1 MTSYLILGCIC
12 AFLYGVT
19 MFATTFPVT
28 LDKKLGATIR
38 SHSSQLKYLQNQA
51 VQSNSALV
59 SNGIQLTQQAT
70 QLAATSA
77 AATAAQAAAANA
89 LPITGGTVTG
99 NLVVNGNHTV
109 PNGYLSVGGGTGNP
123 GDIINSGTV
132 HTGGVSAPGGTV
144 VAESA
149 TTTADISVG
158 GTAHT
163 AGVSNSGTMT
173 TNTIVV
179 QGGEATPGASP
190 GLISGGMPTPSG
202 NALLGDQIA
211 FINDI
216 ANLANDIVFNLAN
229 QNIFS

>member
-1 MTSYLILGCIC
+1 MMSYIVLVCVC

-19 MFATTFPVT
+19 ALATTFPVT
-28 LDKKLGATIR
+28 LDKKLGATIK
-38 SHSSQLKYLQNQA
+38 SHSSQLKYLQNQV
-51 VQSNSALV
+51 VQANSSLV
-59 SNGIQLTQQAT
+59 VNGITLEQHSTQI
-70 QLAATSA
+70 AAVTV
-77 AATAAQAAAANA
+77 TANNA
-89 LPITGGTVTG
+89 LPIAGGTITG
-99 NLVVNGNHTV
+99 NLAVNGNHTV
-109 PNGYLSVGGGTGNP
+109 PNGYLSVGGGAGSP

-132 HTGGVSAPGGTV
+132 HTGGVSAPAGTV

-149 TTTADISVG
+149 TTSADISVG

-163 AGVSNSGTMT
+163 AGVSNSGVMT

-190 GLISGGMPTPSG
+190 GTISGSMPTPSG

-216 ANLANDIVFNLAN
+216 ANMVNDVVFNLAN